1 MSNLLDILSAATGVK
16 PAELAARYSQ
26 YGPLKADTGEAVVEL
41 VRPIQAR
48 YAELMADRGE
58 LQRLLRKGADKARTV
73 ASATLDRAKNAIGFL
88 PY

>member
-1 MSNLLDILSAATGVK
+1 
-16 PAELAARYSQ
+16 
-26 YGPLKADTGEAVVEL
+26 